1 MQEELSLYAKV
12 YENYNLK
19 NNNTFKLESICKYFV
34 LPNTITDLQNLIKY
48 LKENNQKYFILGNG
62 SNVILDSNLKEYIV
76 ISLSNLN
83 AIEVHKEYNMI
94 YAEAGA
100 MLPKVASQA
109 IENELTGLEFAT
121 GIPGTIGG
129 SIVGNAGA
137 YNSQLL
143 DYVSSVTIL
152 NKDLEIATLE
162 HEEISYGYRTSMFK
176 DDKDLIILS
185 AKLFLSDGNKEESLK
200 IVEDRKARRIQ
211 TQPLEYPSAGS
222 VFRNPVGDAAGRL
235 IEICGLKGMRI
246 GGAEV
251 SNKHANFIINKGN
264 ATSSDVIELIN
275 LVHDKV
281 LEKAKVDL
289 VKEQEYIK

>member
-1 MQEELSLYAKV
+1 MQEEFSLYGKV
-12 YENYNLK
+12 YENYNLR
-19 NNNTFKLESICKYFV
+19 NNNTFKLDSICKYFV
-34 LPNTITDLQNLIKY
+34 IPNTINDLQELIKY
-48 LKENNQKYFILGNG
+48 LKEKKEKYFIIGNG
-62 SNVILDSNLKEYIV
+62 SNIILDNDLKEYIV

-100 MLPKVASQA
+100 MLPKVANQA
-109 IENELTGLEFAT
+109 IENELAGLEFAT

-143 DYVSSVTIL
+143 DYISSVTIL
-152 NKDLEIATLE
+152 NEKLEIVTLE
-162 HEEISYGYRTSMFK
+162 HEDITYGYRTSMFK
-176 DDKDLIILS
+176 NNKDIIILS

-200 IVEDRKARRIQ
+200 IVEDRKARRISS
-211 TQPLEYPSAGS
+211 QPLEYPSAGS

-251 SNKHANFIINKGN
+251 SLKHANFIINKGN

-281 LEKAKVDL
+281 LEKTKVDL

>member
-1 MQEELSLYAKV
+1 MQEELSLYGKV
-12 YENYNLK
+12 YENYNLR
-19 NNNTFKLESICKYFV
+19 NNNTFKLDSICKYFV
-34 LPNTITDLQNLIKY
+34 LPNTINDLQELIKY
-48 LKENNQKYFILGNG
+48 LKERKEKYFIIGNG
-62 SNVILDSNLKEYIV
+62 SNIILDNDLQEYVV

-100 MLPKVASQA
+100 MLPKVANQA
-109 IENELTGLEFAT
+109 IENELAGLEFAT

-143 DYVSSVTIL
+143 DYISSVTIL
-152 NKDLEIATLE
+152 NEKLEIVTLE
-162 HEEISYGYRTSMFK
+162 HEDITYGYRTSMFK
-176 DDKDLIILS
+176 NNKDIIILS

-200 IVEDRKARRIQ
+200 IVEDRKARRISS
-211 TQPLEYPSAGS
+211 QPLEYPSAGS

-251 SNKHANFIINKGN
+251 SLKHANFIINKGN
-264 ATSSDVIELIN
+264 ATSNDVIELIN

-281 LEKAKVDL
+281 LEKTKVDL
-289 VKEQEYIK
+289 IKEQEYIK